1 MNRQT
6 SNAEQMTNREFF
18 RQREAA
24 ALRRIPGV
32 RELLKANPDQRPGLE
47 RKYPDAVFALQIISN
62 PFIKN
67 REVGAI
73 QMEAYAAILD
83 GEAISDVR
91 FRYDRQMD
99 AYVARHNWDSR

>member
-6 SNAEQMTNREFF
+6 SNAVQMTNREFF
-18 RQREAA
+18 RQREAS

-32 RELLKANPDQRPGLE
+32 RELLRATADQRPVLE
-47 RKYPDAVFALQIISN
+47 QKYPDAVFALQIIFN
-62 PFIKN
+62 PFIRD

-83 GEAISDVR
+83 GKAISDVR
-91 FRYDRQMD
+91 YKYDRQMD
-99 AYVARHNWDSR
+99 AYVARHNWD